1 MIKKVTESDILMTD
15 LEKSGGF
22 NLNTLSDAVEHAVV
36 VVRFRDYEK
45 AVAEVDKA
53 VRDIMEGSTNIS
65 TQQII
70 WNRKINTFLRN
81 NTGNNSDF

>member
-1 MIKKVTESDILMTD
+1 ME
-15 LEKSGGF
+15 
-22 NLNTLSDAVEHAVV
+22 TLSNAVDHAAV
-36 VVRFRDYEK
+36 VVRFRDYEE

-70 WNRKINTFLRN
+70 WNRKINTFLKN
-81 NTGNNSDF
+81 NTGDSKES

>member
-1 MIKKVTESDILMTD
+1 MD
-15 LEKSGGF
+15 
-22 NLNTLSDAVEHAVV
+22 TLSNAVDHAAV
-36 VVRFRDYEK
+36 VVRFRDYEE

-70 WNRKINTFLRN
+70 WNRKINTFLKN
-81 NTGNNSDF
+81 NTGNSKNP